1 MTDKSDLTDR
11 SDVVPD
17 IRRCCRRR
25 SSARRSSV
33 ALGVD
38 LGLDFS
44 VDLEEK
50 ESALLDSMLDLEHT
64 DFEQDDSDFRVDLD
78 DSDFSVDLDDNES
91 AESGILATGGEA

>member
-1 MTDKSDLTDR
+1 MTDQSDLTDR

-25 SSARRSSV
+25 ISARRSSV

-38 LGLDFS
+38 LGLDLS
-44 VDLEEK
+44 EHLEER
-50 ESALLDSMLDLEHT
+50 ESTLLDSMLDLEHT
-64 DFEQDDSDFRVDLD
+64 DFEQDDSDFSVDLD